1 MEVHRHHRLGVIYE
15 GFVSDLGGFTW
26 FYMVFIWFYMVLY
39 GFYMVFIWF
48 YMVLY
53 GFIP

>member
-1 MEVHRHHRLGVIYE
+1 MVLYG
-15 GFVSDLGGFTW
+15 

-48 YMVLY
+48 YPIIWANHNDPTLLPSCYHGLY
-53 GFIP
+53 TGNHP